1 MAEWP
6 DEAELAQVL
15 NIDDPDV
22 WAVTLSRVLASAIET
37 VKADVGLW
45 DDGDYYDDGDE
56 PDERLAQAALRMAE
70 LISTRPEAP
79 IVDLKNDP
87 VYRKMI
93 SGHRR
98 VFGIA

>member
-6 DEAELAQVL
+6 TETELAQVL
-15 NIDDPDV
+15 NIDDPDA
-22 WAVTLSRVLASAIET
+22 WTITIDRVLAAAIEA
-37 VKADVGLW
+37 VKAEVGLW
-45 DDGDYYDDGDE
+45 DDDEYGDE

-70 LISTRPEAP
+70 LIAQRPEASNAE
-79 IVDLKNDP
+79 LRADP
-87 VYRKMI
+87 AYRRLV

>member
-6 DEAELAQVL
+6 TEAELAQVL
-15 NIDDPDV
+15 NIDNADEWSITID
-22 WAVTLSRVLASAIET
+22 RVLASAIET

-45 DDGDYYDDGDE
+45 DEDEYGDE

-70 LISTRPEAP
+70 LIAQRPEAST
-79 IVDLKNDP
+79 DELRRDP
-87 VYRKMI
+87 TYMRLMK
-93 SGHRR
+93 GHRR

>member
-6 DEAELAQVL
+6 TEAELAQVL
-15 NIDDPDV
+15 NIDDPDS
-22 WAVTLSRVLASAIET
+22 WTITIDRVLAAAIEA
-37 VKADVGLW
+37 VKAEVGLW
-45 DDGDYYDDGDE
+45 DDDEYGDE

-70 LISTRPEAP
+70 MFAQRPEATAAE
-79 IVDLKNDP
+79 LRTDP
-87 VYRKMI
+87 TYRKLI

>member
-6 DEAELAQVL
+6 TEVELAQVL
-15 NIDDPDV
+15 NIDDPDA
-22 WAVTLSRVLASAIET
+22 WSVTIDRVLAAAIEA

-45 DDGDYYDDGDE
+45 DEDEYGDE

-70 LISTRPEAP
+70 LLAARPDASPTE
-79 IVDLKNDP
+79 LRGDP
-87 VYRKMI
+87 TYRRLLT
-93 SGHRR
+93 GHRR

>member
-15 NIDDPDV
+15 NIDDPDA
-22 WAVTLSRVLASAIET
+22 WTVTLDRVLASAIET
-37 VKADVGLW
+37 VKAEVGLW
-45 DDGDYYDDGDE
+45 DDDEYGDE

-70 LISTRPEAP
+70 LIAQRPEASNAE
-79 IVDLKNDP
+79 LRADP
-87 VYRKMI
+87 AYRRLV